1 MSDTM
6 MAFLAM
12 MLMMFFSLS
21 QNEAIVLS
29 QKEAA
34 SIELEVMAHG
44 ALGEIMQK
52 LAQQKFD
59 QSMQD
64 GGPLTR
70 DNQDLSLL
78 TPPEEFPTGKKIDN
92 CTAIECAHLIE
103 PDTAFFPVSTDA
115 AGNEIGFTFM
125 TTAFVQY
132 VDEEGNPSDD
142 PTWTKEVTL
151 YVDQFVEEGE
161 TKFLA
166 RHVTKK
172 QRFSPKW

>member
-1 MSDTM
+1 MTDTM

-44 ALGEIMQK
+44 ALGETMQY
-52 LAQQKFD
+52 LSQQDFD
-59 QSMQD
+59 QRTQD
-64 GGPLTR
+64 GTVTR
-70 DNQDLSLL
+70 ENLDLSSL
-78 TPPEEFPTGKKIDN
+78 TPPEEFPTGQRVDN
-92 CTAIECAHLIE
+92 CTAIECAHLIY
-103 PDTAFFPVSTDA
+103 PDTVFFPVSTDA
-115 AGNEIGFTFM
+115 AGNEIGFTFV

-132 VDEEGNPSDD
+132 VDEDGNPSDE

-151 YVDQFVEEGE
+151 YIDQAVEEGE